1 MILMGFLSGLLK
13 VGTGALNATGK
24 VAGAVGAASGKV
36 ARKTGGVLLRGGHKV
51 ANSRAFVKTASPKKA
66 ENLSFIDKKF
76 QEAVGLAKEG
86 ADGAMQYKTV
96 TGMGFA
102 AMAAVPMLGSTGRAV
117 TEMGNQSARGMVSVA
132 DNMERFISY
141 DGSGFV
147 NNVDDVAGGD
157 PAILNDIVNHTFA
170 SQRSTFSDNSLND
183 IVFAL
188 HANREG

>member
-1 MILMGFLSGLLK
+1 MGFLSGLVKL
-13 VGTGALNATGK
+13 GTGALNVTGK
-24 VAGAVGAASGKV
+24 VAGAVGRTSGHLASKAGGKLLN
-36 ARKTGGVLLRGGHKV
+36 AGGKI
-51 ANSRAFVKTASPKKA
+51 ANSRAFIKTASPKKA
-66 ENLSFIDKKF
+66 ESLSFVDKKF
-76 QEAVGLAKEG
+76 QEAVGLAKKG

-102 AMAAVPMLGSTGRAV
+102 AMAAVPMLGSTGRVMSEA
-117 TEMGNQSARGMVSVA
+117 GNQSARGMVSVA

-157 PAILNDIVNHTFA
+157 PAILNDIVNHAFSA
-170 SQRSTFSDNSLND
+170 QRSMVSDNSLND

>member
-1 MILMGFLSGLLK
+1 MGFLSGLAKLG
-13 VGTGALNATGK
+13 VGALETTGK
-24 VAGAVGAASGKV
+24 VAGTLGTASGKI
-36 ARKTGGVLLRGGHKV
+36 ANKMGETVLKGGHKI
-51 ANSRAFVKTASPKKA
+51 ANSKAFIKTASPKKA
-66 ENLSFIDKKF
+66 ESMSFVDKKF
-76 QEAVGLAKEG
+76 QEAVGLAKKG
-86 ADGAMQYKTV
+86 ADGTMQYKTV
-96 TGMGFA
+96 TGLGFA
-102 AMAAVPMLGSTGRAV
+102 AMASVPILGSTGRAV

-157 PAILNDIVNHTFA
+157 PAILNDIINHTFT
-170 SQRSTFSDNSLND
+170 SQRSIVSDNSLND

>member
-1 MILMGFLSGLLK
+1 MGFLSGLAKLGVGALSTVGK
-13 VGTGALNATGK
+13 VGGAAAE
-24 VAGAVGAASGKV
+24 VAGKAATKLGGAVAK
-36 ARKTGGVLLRGGHKV
+36 GGHKL
-51 ANSRAFVKTASPKKA
+51 ANSKAFVKTASPKKA
-66 ENLSFIDKKF
+66 ENLSFVDKKF

-96 TGMGFA
+96 TGLGFA
-102 AMAAVPMLGSTGRAV
+102 AMAAVPMLGATGRAV
-117 TEMGNQSARGMVSVA
+117 TEYGNQSNRGKVSIA
-132 DNMERFISY
+132 DGMDRFISY

-157 PAILNDIVNHTFA
+157 PAILNDIVNHTFS
-170 SQRSTFSDNSLND
+170 SQRSVFSDNSLND